1 MFKVTTLVSRLI
13 SEVVTEMMKEEKET
27 LLNHTQI

>member
-13 SEVVTEMMKEEKET
+13 SEVVTEMMDEEREI
-27 LLNHTQI
+27 LLDHTQI

>member
-13 SEVVTEMMKEEKET
+13 SEVVTEMMEEERGT
-27 LLNHTQI
+27 LLDHTQI